1 MILGMNNWVVLGNNP
16 KWAFQVDNE
25 RTEYIVNI
33 LLITLFIIGS
43 EKKQGFNS
51 KCRSSWGGIGHWGT
65 VACKNLELQLRNS
78 LHAYSV

>member
-1 MILGMNNWVVLGNNP
+1 MIKSNHLKIHAKLMILGMNNWVVLGNNP

-43 EKKQGFNS
+43 EKKTGF
-51 KCRSSWGGIGHWGT
+51 
-65 VACKNLELQLRNS
+65 
-78 LHAYSV
+78 